1 MKTLPFRSEAD
12 VRAAIPPVI
21 EHLRAG
27 GLIAYPTET
36 VYGLGCLLV
45 DAALERLAAVKGRSD
60 DKPFLV
66 LVGKHTDLS
75 GVSWPASARQLAEA
89 FWPGPLTL
97 ALPVAPGVF
106 HPRVVG
112 VGGTVAVRQTSHPA
126 VRELLLA
133 LGQPITST
141 SANRAGEAAALDAN
155 AAGTILEHAGARDAW
170 ILDGGRLA
178 ASQPSTLVDCSVDP
192 PRLIREG
199 VITLGD
205 LAKIVPVNG

>member
-1 MKTLPFRSEAD
+1 LKTLPFRSEAD
-12 VRAAIPPVI
+12 IRAAIPPVI
-21 EHLRAG
+21 DHLRAG
-27 GLIAYPTET
+27 NLIAYPTET
-36 VYGLGCLLV
+36 VYGLGCLLI
-45 DAALERLAAVKGRSD
+45 DAALERRAAIKGRAD

-66 LVGKHTDLS
+66 LVGKHTDLA
-75 GVSWPASARQLAEA
+75 GVTWPEPARKLAEA

-97 ALPVAPGVF
+97 ALPAAPGVF

-112 VGGTVAVRQTSHPA
+112 EGGTVAVRQTSHPA

-133 LGQPITST
+133 LGEPITST
-141 SANRAGEAAALDAN
+141 SANRPGEPPALDATE
-155 AAGTILEHAGARDAW
+155 AGRFLEQAGAGDAW

-178 ASQPSTLVDCSVDP
+178 ASRPSTLVDCSVDP